1 MQFATAFE
9 IKGKII
15 WDNVEFER
23 ILDDGLDN
31 DPKNYLPPKAINDD
45 VVSIGG
51 WRINVKSTIHLDA
64 TAFEVITAYDQI
76 NTKLNL
82 PVDTLFRPFFRL
94 DVRNRNFYKSTLNV
108 GELPPFF
115 RLDVRNRNFYKL
127 AREPLVV
134 VFLRLC
140 YWYYKCSTEYNL
152 AKKNK
157 EIRDKLKV
165 SDTLI
170 DSITN
175 NGVGDSKTKEW
186 FRQVVGVVYEL
197 MCASLSG
204 QYNTVSFQK
213 KHDFFLEN
221 KPVEVKTI
229 FPPLHTESSEF
240 YPYLSDN
247 LQHPNTDLRL
257 VMKNFIKIPK
267 IMENNLQSAIDR
279 QQAEIVFLN
288 LILSNASSALAYLSE
303 LSNLTIKN
311 SLHDAINM
319 LSDKSNLPLVVSF
332 HAIHCKYEIFS
343 FVLPIPITRRC
354 PCLSFG
360 GIAVNKLRLS

>member
-1 MQFATAFE
+1 M
-9 IKGKII
+9 
-15 WDNVEFER
+15 EFEH

-31 DPKNYLPPKAINDD
+31 DPKNYLPPKVIKDD

-51 WRINVKSTIHLDA
+51 WLINVQSTIHSDA
-64 TAFEVITAYDQI
+64 TAFEVITAFNQI
-76 NTKLNL
+76 QTKLNL
-82 PVDTLFRPFFRL
+82 PVDRLFLPFFRL
-94 DVRNRNFYKSTLNV
+94 DIYNYYNWTQDA
-108 GELPPFF
+108 G
-115 RLDVRNRNFYKL
+115 
-127 AREPLVV
+127 EPLVV

-140 YWYYKCSTEYNL
+140 YWYYKCSIKYNL
-152 AKKNK
+152 EKKNK

-165 SDTLI
+165 SNDVI

-175 NGVGDSKTKEW
+175 NGLGDSKAKEW

-204 QYNTVSFQK
+204 QDNTISFQK
-213 KHDFFLEN
+213 KHEFFLEN

-229 FPPLHTESSEF
+229 FPPIHTESSEF
-240 YPYLSDN
+240 YPYLSN
-247 LQHPNTDLRL
+247 SLQDPNTDLRL

-267 IMENNLQSAIDR
+267 IMENNLQPAIDR
-279 QQAEIVFLN
+279 QQGAIVFLN
-288 LILSNASSALAYLSE
+288 LILSNQSSVLTFLSE
-303 LSNLTIKN
+303 HTSTDLTIKN

-319 LSDKSNLPLVVSF
+319 LSDESYLPLIISF

-360 GIAVNKLRLS
+360 GITMNKRLKPQT